1 MKLFFKK
8 PSDDNF
14 EYIETCIEC
23 KTAQAATEEIKRQIF
38 IYGRVFLEA
47 SNYDTIEILQAIL
60 YAIPNVDKYFI
71 AYLVNE
77 VIEMKKNINELSDA
91 LDFAAKERDREND
104 KIHDIYKKIQDV
116 LDYVE
121 KKAED

>member
-1 MKLFFKK
+1 MAEFFLRRLTTTLLKCY
-8 PSDDNF
+8 S
-14 EYIETCIEC
+14 
-23 KTAQAATEEIKRQIF
+23 
-38 IYGRVFLEA
+38 
-47 SNYDTIEILQAIL
+47 AIL

-71 AYLVNE
+71 AYLVNQ
-77 VIEMKKNINELSDA
+77 VIEIKKNINELSDA

>member
-1 MKLFFKK
+1 MEC
-8 PSDDNF
+8 D
-14 EYIETCIEC
+14 YIETVIEC
-23 KTAQAATEEIKRQIF
+23 PNMRDAITEINYQKSCGRIF
-38 IYGRVFLEA
+38 MEA
-47 SNYDTIEILQAIL
+47 SNYETLEMVEAIL
-60 YAIPNVDKYFI
+60 RTVENVDKYFI
-71 AYLVNE
+71 DYLME
-77 VIEMKKNINELSDA
+77 QLREMRKEINELSDA